1 MGKQI
6 YYQVY
11 NSGRKEQTMTS
22 EKGSKISFSLGMLFS
37 VFYIIVGIILIG
49 YFTIDGFA
57 APPTIPVLGILSII
71 TAYFLFKKQ
80 KWTLPL
86 VLIFFFTGI
95 TFGATTLV
103 NSIELYTF
111 SGSLLFHTTLVAY
124 MIILLIASAYV
135 IKNREDF
142 K

>member
-6 YYQVY
+6 YYKVY
-11 NSGRKEQTMTS
+11 NSGRKEKTMTS
-22 EKGSKISFSLGMLFS
+22 EKGSMISYSPEMLFS
-37 VFYIIVGIILIG
+37 VFYIIAGIILIG
-49 YFTIDGFA
+49 YFAIDGFA
-57 APPTIPVLGILSII
+57 SPPTIPVLGILSII
-71 TAYFLFKKQ
+71 VAYFLVKKQ

-86 VLIFFFTGI
+86 VVVLLLTGI

-103 NSIELYTF
+103 NSIELQTF
-111 SGSLLFHTTLVAY
+111 GGSLLFHITLLVY
-124 MIILLIASAYV
+124 MVILLIASAYI

>member
-1 MGKQI
+1 
-6 YYQVY
+6 
-11 NSGRKEQTMTS
+11 MTS
-22 EKGSKISFSLGMLFS
+22 EKGSMFSYSPEMLFS

-49 YFTIDGFA
+49 YFAIDGFA

-71 TAYFLFKKQ
+71 AAYFLFKKQ

-86 VLIFFFTGI
+86 VIILFFTGI

-103 NSIELYTF
+103 NSIELQTF
-111 SGSLLFHTTLVAY
+111 GGSLLFHITLLVY
-124 MIILLIASAYV
+124 MVILLIASAYI